1 MGSRNPANPW
11 QSANPRPINERN
23 YEGGGIMKVL
33 RLCALMLGAA
43 LCAGFGV
50 APVKAQDQ
58 EKQQHVVTS
67 EELNQQVARPAETR
81 QTNEDAVRHLLSS
94 DAGQKALKSADV
106 DYQRVD
112 KAIVQLSDEEVAKLA
127 DRSRQAESDFAAGA
141 ISAKTLAYIIIA
153 VVIIVVIVVIA
164 REV

>member
-1 MGSRNPANPW
+1 MNTFNRFYSIL
-11 QSANPRPINERN
+11 S
-23 YEGGGIMKVL
+23 L
-33 RLCALMLGAA
+33 SLCI
-43 LCAGFGV
+43 GFGV
-50 APVKAQDQ
+50 VPARAQLQ
-58 EKQQHVVTS
+58 VPPNQQHVISS
-67 EELNQQVARPAETR
+67 EELNKEAARPAETR
-81 QTNEDAVRHLLSS
+81 QVNENAIRHLLSS
-94 DAGQKALKSADV
+94 DAAQNALKSANV

-112 KAIVQLSDEEVAKLA
+112 KAIGQLSDEEVARLA